1 MTHGLDNLRAPD
13 VAWVLRGRLASRHRP
28 LPWSQVRPLRHPA
41 CPRPGSSSRAES
53 ARDASR
59 SRCRRCVKHR
69 VASPCPRHSRLCYSS
84 AVQRL
89 SLPSHGKAEQSLRVS
104 SQSVLSPRHRRASL
118 GIAKHFRRSAALCR
132 SVASR
137 ASLRCAF
144 PLRRV
149 LCDASPLPRAV
160 ARCFAAAAHC
170 ISEPSPRYAPQ
181 SIAFA
186 ARISPS
192 PLHAAALLRRR
203 LALLCSAV
211 PWPFSSPHGRA
222 TQCLCV
228 APRCRSFAGP
238 FAALLRHCRA
248 WLCFACPFHRYSR
261 ISHAF
266 PSPLHALLRKS
277 FATPTFAKPLRCC
290 SEQIKALPLQRPSPQ
305 LHRRATRCCASP
317 SRCRARQIL
326 RHSFLRHTAIAVPSL
341 RLASQLRCMAVPGR
355 ARPSRHGASLGSSV
369 AHHRNAPLS
378 RRYSGSEPSAHSKRP
393 LPLLRH
399 WPMPRNWP

>member
-1 MTHGLDNLRAPD
+1 M
-13 VAWVLRGRLASRHRP
+13 LRGSYAGGSLAVTARCPGRRSGPSAILHARVQAPRP
-28 LPWSQVRPLRHPA
+28 ARSPRGTLPDLVAGASSSIAWLDRAHAIHGFATPLRF
-41 CPRPGSSSRAES
+41 S
-53 ARDASR
+53 AYL
-59 SRCRRCVKHR
+59 CRRM
-69 VASPCPRHSRLCYSS
+69 A
-84 AVQRL
+84 RL
-89 SLPSHGKAEQSLRVS
+89 SKAFAF
-104 SQSVLSPRHRRASL
+104 HRRASCRHAIAAHRL
-118 GIAKHFRRSAALCR
+118 GLLST
-132 SVASR
+132 SVAP
-137 ASLRCAF
+137 LRCAD
-144 PLRRV
+144 PLRRALRYAV
-149 LCDASPLPRAV
+149 LFRCVAYFAMLRLSPRAV

-170 ISEPSPRYAPQ
+170 ISKPSPRYAPQ

-211 PWPFSSPHGRA
+211 PWPFSSPRGRA
-222 TQCLCV
+222 SQCLCV

-266 PSPLHALLRKS
+266 PSPLHALLRES

-326 RHSFLRHTAIAVPSL
+326 RHSFLRHTAIAVPSP
-341 RLASQLRCMAVPGR
+341 RLSPQLHCMAAPVR
-355 ARPSRHGASLGSSV
+355 AKPSRHGASLGSSV

-378 RRYSGSEPSAHSKRP
+378 RRYSGSEPSVHSKRP